1 MSQATAVYYYEF
13 SRMKRLKKLI
23 DKVAYISVGTDFLI
37 AISTYLV
44 INRVSFSDSAL
55 LLSDYIDFVVV
66 AIVAT
71 MFLTL
76 TLMKYQERLVRQL
89 KTMAFRMRNK

>member
-55 LLSDYIDFVVV
+55 LLSDYIDFVVI

-76 TLMKYQERLVRQL
+76 TLMKYQERLIRQL

>member
-76 TLMKYQERLVRQL
+76 TLMKYQERLIRQL

>member
-1 MSQATAVYYYEF
+1 
-13 SRMKRLKKLI
+13 MKRLKKLI